1 MNFLLSLLISLNVAQ
16 AENIEHLRVA
26 SWETRVPNVI
36 LCSSSTVEIELVK
49 RAIDAWTIRGENFG
63 DVIEKQCTDQ
73 PNRGEIVIYTSNRL
87 TNSQHHGETIR
98 SVFLREDGT
107 FGTDINYAKIYI
119 RSEYSNTYS
128 LIEHELGHAV
138 GFKDTSD
145 KSSVMSSIGFDH

>member
-1 MNFLLSLLISLNVAQ
+1 MNFLPAFLIALSVAQ

-26 SWETRVPNVI
+26 SWQSRVPNVI
-36 LCSSSTVEIELVK
+36 LCNSSTVNLELVK
-49 RAIDAWTIRGENFG
+49 RAVDAWTMRGESFG
-63 DVIEKQCTDQ
+63 VVTESQCFDQ
-73 PNRGEIVIYTSNRL
+73 PRRGEIVIYTSNNL
-87 TNSQHHGETIR
+87 TNSQYHGETIR
-98 SVFLREDGT
+98 SVFLKQDGT

-145 KSSVMSSIGFDH
+145 RSSVMSSMGFDH

>member
-1 MNFLLSLLISLNVAQ
+1 MNFLLSLLISSNVAQ

-26 SWETRVPNVI
+26 SWETRVPNII
-36 LCSSSTVEIELVK
+36 LCNSSTVDLELVK
-49 RAIDAWTIRGENFG
+49 KAIDAWSLRGERFG
-63 DVIEKQCTDQ
+63 DVIEKQCIDQ
-73 PNRGEIVIYTSNRL
+73 PSRGEIVIYTSDNL

-98 SVFLREDGT
+98 SVFLRQDGT

-138 GFKDTSD
+138 GFKDTND
-145 KSSVMSSIGFDH
+145 RSSVMSAMGFDH